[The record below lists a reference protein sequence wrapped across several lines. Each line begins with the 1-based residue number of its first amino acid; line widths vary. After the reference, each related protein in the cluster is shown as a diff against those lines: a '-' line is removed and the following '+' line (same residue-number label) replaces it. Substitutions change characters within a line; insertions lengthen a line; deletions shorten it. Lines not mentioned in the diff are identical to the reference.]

1 MAMMLGWFSAAASRA
16 LLQPPS
22 PFLVARQRLR
32 KNLQRHL
39 TANTRI
45 EVAVNLAHLE
55 SGVLPVSLHRHI
67 PFVSLGESTPGR
79 MLAQPV
85 ASC

>member
-1 MAMMLGWFSAAASRA
+1 MLVEPDAAASRA

-32 KNLQRHL
+32 KNLQRHR

-45 EVAVNLAHLE
+45 EVAVNLAHFE
-55 SGVLPVSLHRHI
+55 SGVLPVSLHRQI
-67 PFVSLGESTPGR
+67 PFVSLGGAKSQAHRSG
-79 MLAQPV
+79 AIHY
-85 ASC
+85 